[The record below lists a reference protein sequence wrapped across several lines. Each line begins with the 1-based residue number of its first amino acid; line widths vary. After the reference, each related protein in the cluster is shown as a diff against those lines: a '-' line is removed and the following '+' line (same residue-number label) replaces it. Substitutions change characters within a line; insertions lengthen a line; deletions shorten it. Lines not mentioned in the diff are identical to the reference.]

1 MPEHADYVD
10 FLFHPMNYS
19 VWWVLGGGFA
29 VALIAL
35 WIAAAFIWTLPVD
48 VLRGI
53 PVIREVTFRVLR
65 LKFERSLASI
75 AQRHRD
81 GQLTTREAYHQISR
95 TFRLFV
101 SFRTGYSAPEMTAT
115 DISDGPLAG
124 RVLDVLRATYP
135 GQFDTADP
143 NKVSH
148 AVDVAR
154 KAVATWR

>member
-19 VWWVLGGGFA
+19 VWWVLGGGFV

-35 WIAAAFIWTLPVD
+35 WIAGAFIWTLPVD

-53 PVIREVTFRVLR
+53 PVMREVTVRVLR
-65 LKFERSLASI
+65 FKFDRSLARI
-75 AQRHRD
+75 GQRHQD
-81 GQLTTREAYHQISR
+81 GQLTAREAFHEISR

-101 SFRTGYSAPEMTAT
+101 SFRTGYSAPEMTAN
-115 DISDGPLAG
+115 DLAAGPLAG
-124 RVLDVLRATYP
+124 PVLTVLRETYP
-135 GQFDTADP
+135 GQFDVADP
-143 NKVSH
+143 NKVPH

-154 KAVATWR
+154 RAVVTWN